1 MTNLVTFQ
9 YSTLEGL
16 VSVYQFITNRMTLT
30 ILTVL
35 MGRDALAQFPIANSP
50 AASAIGRTDPLPP
63 SPAPAIFSD
72 RSVRIESLRADCG
85 DDQYLT
91 VGNWVTLSGKRS
103 TPAGQIGYRWIQ
115 LSGPRPKN
123 VNEEADRLMF
133 LPTAEGTYEFALVV
147 AEGARISVPDF
158 VSVVVEGAGT
168 SDPVEPPSVTQLS
181 LDRLAMQ
188 CASQLGDPS
197 VTSRLAQAFAFVASR
212 MELYDSYDEVLQG
225 ITSCLQPLLPT
236 EPDRRML
243 WEERLFSPLTNAL
256 IRETRPTGLDL
267 SRPEAI
273 GQPMS
278 SLQKK
283 SMSESYRLIA
293 KGLFLS
299 GTPSEKIA
307 TRVPLTTSQ
316 PDRGRSSR

>member
-1 MTNLVTFQ
+1 
-9 YSTLEGL
+9 
-16 VSVYQFITNRMTLT
+16 
-30 ILTVL
+30 
-35 MGRDALAQFPIANSP
+35 
-50 AASAIGRTDPLPP
+50 
-63 SPAPAIFSD
+63 
-72 RSVRIESLRADCG
+72 
-85 DDQYLT
+85 
-91 VGNWVTLSGKRS
+91 
-103 TPAGQIGYRWIQ
+103 

-123 VNEEADRLMF
+123 ANEEADRLMF

-147 AEGARISVPDF
+147 AEGTRISVPDF
-158 VSVVVEGAGT
+158 VTVVVAGAGT
-168 SDPVEPPSVTQLS
+168 SDPVEPPSAMQLS